1 MADSK
6 EVSDAKQDPELQAI
20 GGIVALL
27 APLDDEARERVVDYV
42 FRRLGIEL
50 QTTVD
55 AAVDQVA
62 ATPTVT
68 PIPDGQIKGSS
79 TIVSSQPLRPTDIR
93 SLRTQKNPGNAME
106 MAALVGYYLSHAAP
120 KEERL
125 DSFGTKELEKYFIQ
139 GGYPVPSTPRLVLF
153 NAKKAGYLDVKSHGK
168 YKINAVG
175 FNLVEHSLPGASGGA
190 TPGKSAAPRRPG
202 GQRAKRK

>member
-1 MADSK
+1 MPDAK
-6 EVSDAKQDPELQAI
+6 ETGEAKQDPELQAI

-27 APLDDEARERVVDYV
+27 EPLDDDARERVVDYV

-50 QTTVD
+50 NARVD
-55 AAVDQVA
+55 ATTDQTATPPA
-62 ATPTVT
+62 ATAVA
-68 PIPDGQIKGSS
+68 DGQFKNPSPATG
-79 TIVSSQPLRPTDIR
+79 SQPSRTTDIR
-93 SLRTQKNPGNAME
+93 SLRTQKSPGNAME
-106 MAALVGYYLSHAAP
+106 MAALVGYYLAHAAP

-168 YKINAVG
+168 YKVNAVG
-175 FNLVEHSLPGASGGA
+175 FNLVEHSLPARVGGA
-190 TPGKSAAPRRPG
+190 TPGKSPPPRRQG
-202 GQRAKRK
+202 GQRAKRR